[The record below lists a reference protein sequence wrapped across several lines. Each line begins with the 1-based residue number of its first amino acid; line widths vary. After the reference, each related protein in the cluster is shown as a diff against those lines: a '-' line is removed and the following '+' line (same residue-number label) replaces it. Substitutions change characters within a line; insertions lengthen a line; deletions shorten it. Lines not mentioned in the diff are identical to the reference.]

1 MEEPAFAV
9 TGAHTTLDAPPSQ
22 YYIPAT
28 ESLSDASKHTLKHGD
43 TFGIFD
49 RYGDI
54 VPGHGSPEGLYH
66 DDTRYLSSLQV
77 RVNGKRPLLLSS
89 KIEDNNAALSID
101 LTNPDLLE
109 DNYELPVL
117 ERDMVHIMRSKFLWR
132 GGCYER
138 LGLRN
143 FAAASFWIDLEITFD
158 ADFAD
163 IFEVRGRHRARRG
176 EKQIAIS
183 KNRATLAYRGLDD
196 VIRRTLID
204 FDPQPTRL
212 DRNGARYRLNLSAG
226 GRASVF
232 FVTRCIDGDAKH
244 VNSPR
249 SFLLATKSARREL
262 RSLASGAATVET
274 SNDVFNEVLCRSM
287 ADLYMLAT
295 ETEYGPFPYA
305 GVPWFSTNFGRDSI
319 VTAMET
325 LWIDPAIAKGVL
337 KFLAATQARE
347 TRPEADAE
355 PGKIIHEIRRGEMAR
370 LGEVPFARYYGSVD
384 GTPLF
389 VMLAGLYFERTGD
402 LETISGLWP
411 SIDAALRWIDLYGDR
426 DGDGF
431 VEYFRADEN
440 GLANQGWKDSSD
452 SVFHAD
458 GALAQGPIALCEV
471 QGYVFAAKRAAARMA
486 EALGHASRAKRLASE
501 ADELSARF
509 DEAFWCDEIGI
520 YAIALDGDKR
530 RCAVRSSNAGHLL
543 FTGIVPKER
552 ATRVGEQLLKKPFFS
567 GWGVRTIAA
576 GEMRYNPMSYHNGSI
591 WPHDNALIAL
601 GMERY
606 GMKHGLQ
613 AIFSGLFEAACYMDL
628 RRLPELFCGFQ
639 RMRGK
644 GPTLYPVACTPQA
657 WSSCAPFALLQA
669 SLGLEFESGAQRVR
683 LRQPRLPSFLDEV
696 TIRSLAVGGA
706 RVDLLVRRHGADI
719 SVSVLRSEE
728 DSYARVEVTL

>member
-1 MEEPAFAV
+1 MKEPAFPAI
-9 TGAHTTLDAPPSQ
+9 GAKTTQDAPPSQ
-22 YYIPAT
+22 FYIPAT
-28 ESLSDASKHTLKHGD
+28 ESLSDLSTRTLKHGD

-54 VPGHGSPEGLYH
+54 VPGLGSAEGLYH
-66 DDTRYLSSLQV
+66 DDTRYLSSLHV
-77 RVNGKRPLLLSS
+77 LVNGMRPLLLSS
-89 KIEDNNAALSID
+89 KIEDNNAALSVD
-101 LTNPDLLE
+101 LTNPDLFENE
-109 DNYELPVL
+109 DGILAL
-117 ERDMVHIMRSKFLWR
+117 QRDMVHILRSKFLWR

-143 FAAASFWIDLEITFD
+143 FAGANFWIDLDIVFD

-163 IFEVRGRHRARRG
+163 IFEVRGKHRAGRG
-176 EKQIAIS
+176 GKRIEIS
-183 KNRATLAYRGLDD
+183 KNRAIIAYRGLDD
-196 VIRRTLID
+196 VMRRTVID
-204 FDPQPTRL
+204 FDPHPERL
-212 DRNGARYRLNLSAG
+212 DRSGARYRINLSAS
-226 GRASVF
+226 GRASIF
-232 FVTRCIDGDAKH
+232 FVARCLEGAAKH
-244 VNSPR
+244 ISPPR
-249 SFLLATKSARREL
+249 SFLLATKRARREL
-262 RSLASGAATVET
+262 RSLTSGAASVET

-287 ADLYMLAT
+287 ADLFMLVT
-295 ETEYGPFPYA
+295 ETEQGPFPYA

-319 VTAMET
+319 ITAMET
-325 LWIDPAIAKGVL
+325 LWIDSSVARGVL
-337 KFLAATQARE
+337 KYLAATQARE

-402 LETISGLWP
+402 IETMSELWP
-411 SIDAALRWIDLYGDR
+411 SVEAALRWIDHYGDR

-440 GLANQGWKDSSD
+440 GLVNQGWKDSSD

-471 QGYVFAAKRAAARMA
+471 QGYVFAAKRAAANIA
-486 EALGHASRAKRLASE
+486 TALGHAEHARRLARE
-501 ADELSARF
+501 AEELSARF
-509 DEAFWCDEIGI
+509 NEAFWCEEIGT

-530 RCAVRSSNAGHLL
+530 RCAVRASNAGHLL
-543 FTGIVPKER
+543 FAGVAPKER
-552 ATRVGEQLLKKPFFS
+552 AVKVSEQLLKKPFFS

-576 GEMRYNPMSYHNGSI
+576 SEARYNPMSYHNGSV
-591 WPHDNALIAL
+591 WPHDNAVIGL

-606 GMKHGLQ
+606 GLKHGLQ
-613 AIFSGLFEAACYMDL
+613 AIFSGLFDAACYMDL

-683 LRQPRLPSFLDEV
+683 LRRPKLPPFLDEV
-696 TIRSLAVGGA
+696 IIRSLAVGDA

-728 DSYARVEVTL
+728 EGYARVEVTL

>member
-1 MEEPAFAV
+1 MKELALSAP
-9 TGAHTTLDAPPSQ
+9 GARTTQDAPPSEF
-22 YYIPAT
+22 YIPAT
-28 ESLSDASKHTLKHGD
+28 ESLSDTSTRTLKHAD

-54 VPGHGSPEGLYH
+54 VPGLGSPEGLFH
-66 DDTRYLSSLQV
+66 DDTRYLSSLQLL
-77 RVNGKRPLLLSS
+77 VNGKRPLLLSS
-89 KIEDNNAALSID
+89 KIEDNNAALSVD

-109 DNYELPVL
+109 GHDGIPALQ
-117 ERDMVHIMRSKFLWR
+117 RDMVHILRSKFLWR

-143 FAAASFWIDLEITFD
+143 FSAADFWVDLEFVFD

-163 IFEVRGRHRARRG
+163 IFEVRGKHREKRG
-176 EKQIAIS
+176 KRAIEVS
-183 KNRATLAYRGLDD
+183 KNRAIIAYRGLDD
-196 VIRRTLID
+196 VMRRTVID
-204 FDPQPTRL
+204 FDPHPTRL
-212 DRNGARYRLNLSAG
+212 DRASARHRINLRAG

-232 FVTRCIDGDAKH
+232 FVVRCMEGEATHI
-244 VNSPR
+244 NPPR
-249 SFLLATKSARREL
+249 SFLLATKRARREL
-262 RSLASGAATVET
+262 RSLASGAASVET
-274 SNDVFNEVLCRSM
+274 SNDVFNEVLCRAM
-287 ADLYMLAT
+287 ADLYILVT
-295 ETEYGPFPYA
+295 ETEHGPFPYA

-319 VTAMET
+319 ITAMET
-325 LWIDPAIAKGVL
+325 LWIDPAIARGVL
-337 KFLAATQARE
+337 KYLAATQARE

-355 PGKIIHEIRRGEMAR
+355 PGKVIHEMRRGEMAR

-389 VMLAGLYFERTGD
+389 VMLAGLYFDRTSD
-402 LETISGLWP
+402 LETISELWS
-411 SIDAALRWIDLYGDR
+411 SIEAALHWIDRYGDR

-440 GLANQGWKDSSD
+440 GLVNQGWKDSSD

-471 QGYVFAAKRAAARMA
+471 QGYVFAAKRAAAKIA
-486 EALGHASRAKRLASE
+486 EALGHTTRAKRLEHE
-501 ADELSARF
+501 AQELAARF
-509 DEAFWCDEIGI
+509 DDAFWCEEIGT

-552 ATRVGEQLLKKPFFS
+552 AAEVGEQLLKKPFFS

-576 GEMRYNPMSYHNGSI
+576 GEARYNPMSYHNGSI
-591 WPHDNALIAL
+591 WPHDNALIGL

-606 GMKHGLQ
+606 GLKHGLQ

-669 SLGLEFESGAQRVR
+669 SLGLEFECGARRVR
-683 LRQPRLPSFLDEV
+683 LRQPRLPPFLDEV
-696 TIRSLAVGGA
+696 IIRSLAVGDA
-706 RVDLLVRRHGADI
+706 RVDLLIRRHGADI
-719 SVSVLRSEE
+719 SVSVLRSEKE
-728 DSYARVEVTL
+728 SYARVEVTL

>member
-1 MEEPAFAV
+1 MKELAFSV
-9 TGAHTTLDAPPSQ
+9 TGVYTTQDAPHSEF
-22 YYIPAT
+22 YIPAT
-28 ESLSDASKHTLKHGD
+28 ESLSDLSTHTLKHGD

-54 VPGHGSPEGLYH
+54 NPGLGSPEGLYH
-66 DDTRYLSSLQV
+66 DDTRYLSSL
-77 RVNGKRPLLLSS
+77 RILVNGKRPLLLSS
-89 KIEDNNAALSID
+89 KIEDNNSALTVD
-101 LTNPDLLE
+101 FTNPDLLE
-109 DNYELPVL
+109 NHDGVPALQ
-117 ERDMVHIMRSKFLWR
+117 RDMVHFLRSKFLWR

-138 LGLRN
+138 LGLRS
-143 FAAASFWIDLEITFD
+143 FAAADFWIDLEILFN

-163 IFEVRGRHRARRG
+163 IFEVRGKHRASRG
-176 EKQIAIS
+176 EKGFEVT
-183 KNRATLAYRGLDD
+183 KNRAIVAYRGLDD
-196 VIRRTLID
+196 VMRRTVIN

-212 DRNGARYRLNLSAG
+212 DRGGARYRVSLAAG

-232 FVTRCIDGDAKH
+232 FVARCIEGAAKH
-244 VNSPR
+244 INPPR
-249 SFLLATKSARREL
+249 SFLFATKRARREL
-262 RSLASGAATVET
+262 RSLSSGAASIET

-287 ADLYMLAT
+287 ADLYMLVT
-295 ETEYGPFPYA
+295 ETEQGPFPYA

-319 VTAMET
+319 ITAMET
-325 LWIDPAIAKGVL
+325 LWIDPAIARGVL
-337 KFLAATQARE
+337 KYLATTQAAE
-347 TRPEADAE
+347 TKPEADAE
-355 PGKIIHEIRRGEMAR
+355 PGKIVHEIRRGEMAR

-389 VMLAGLYFERTGD
+389 VMLAGLYLDRTGD
-402 LETISGLWP
+402 LETICGLWP
-411 SIDAALRWIDLYGDR
+411 SIDAALHWIDRYGDR

-471 QGYVFAAKRAAARMA
+471 QGYVFAAKRAAARIA
-486 EALGHASRAKRLASE
+486 KALGRSTRAKHLARE
-501 ADELSARF
+501 AEELSTRF
-509 DEAFWCDEIGI
+509 DDAFWCEEIGT

-543 FTGIVPKER
+543 FAGVAPKER
-552 ATRVGEQLLKKPFFS
+552 ALRVGEQLLKKPFFS
-567 GWGVRTIAA
+567 GWGVRTIAT
-576 GEMRYNPMSYHNGSI
+576 GEARYNPMSYHNGSI
-591 WPHDNALIAL
+591 WPHDNALIGL

-606 GMKHGLQ
+606 GLKHGLQ
-613 AIFSGLFEAACYMDL
+613 AIFSGLFDAACYMEL

-669 SLGLEFESGAQRVR
+669 SLGIEFESGAQRVR
-683 LRQPRLPSFLDEV
+683 LRQPKLPPFLDEV
-696 TIRSLAVGGA
+696 IVRSLAVGDA
-706 RVDLLVRRHGADI
+706 RVDLLVRRHGSDS
-719 SVSVLRSEE
+719 SVSVLRSEQE
-728 DSYARVEVTL
+728 SHARVEVTL